1 MPPAERCGG
10 GWDDVGMSI
19 GSERAPLVGREAEL
33 RLLGDLVGRVGDGGG
48 AVVVRGEAGVG
59 KSALLAA
66 AGRLAAES
74 DVRVLRTAG
83 VEAEAQVPFA
93 GLYQLLRPIVG
104 QVAELPGPQRAAV
117 SAAFGG
123 TDGAAPDLFLIALGT
138 LNLVA
143 EAAVRAP
150 VLLVVEDVQWLD
162 RASADVLA
170 FVARRL
176 DFEPVVLLAAVRDGF
191 PTSFDGAGLPEL
203 NLGRLT
209 GPEAATLLDT
219 RAPGLRPAVRAR
231 VLSEAA
237 GNPLALVELP
247 FVVGQVDGGASWLP
261 LTTRLAEAF
270 AARVSGLPTAT
281 RLLLLV
287 AALNDG
293 DRWSEVLA
301 AAVVA
306 GGEELTVDDLTPAI
320 DVRLVQA
327 DGERVW
333 FRHPLMRS
341 AMHQRASLGQ
351 RQRVHAALA
360 RVLDGEADRR
370 AWHRAAST
378 VGPDEDVAAELEAAA
393 ARARWRGGLEA
404 AVFALERAARLSAD
418 AGLRGERLLRAAELA
433 FELGREHL
441 VVRLL
446 RQTETIEL
454 SKRQRSRLAWIR
466 DRFDDGIRDVAAG
479 AWSLT
484 ELAKG
489 VAADGDTGFA
499 LKLLW
504 SAALR
509 CFWGEPGQAA
519 RDAIVAVA
527 ERLPIDP
534 RDGRLLAIL
543 AYAAPVE
550 RAAVVV
556 DRLNWLAAHENTHS
570 RAARLADAAILVGA
584 FDLGVGFSATAIVAL
599 RSQGRLGLLA
609 RCLTAQALS
618 AAHLG
623 DLSVA
628 IPAAEEASQLTRE
641 TAQPVMHATAL
652 VAQAMIAALRGEEDR
667 AESLAAEAERVAL
680 PVAASPVLATVQH
693 ALGLAAL
700 GGGRNDEA
708 YEHLR
713 RLYDSA
719 DPAYHLMLRCYAV
732 GDLVEASIHSG
743 HSVDVVVQEM
753 AALAS
758 MSGSPVLHAGLRYA
772 RALLAPDADAEELFV
787 AALRADLARW
797 PFARARVQLA
807 YGGWLRRQRRVA
819 ESREHLRTARD
830 TFDALGIIPWAERA
844 RRELRAAGETSRRR
858 LPDARDRLTPQELQI
873 AQLAA
878 DGLTNREIG
887 EKLYL
892 SHRTISSH
900 LHRIF
905 PKLGI
910 TARAAL
916 RATLGPVEDTVM

>member
-1 MPPAERCGG
+1 
-10 GWDDVGMSI
+10 MSTA
-19 GSERAPLVGREAEL
+19 SESVPLVGRGAEL
-33 RLLGDLVGRVGDGGG
+33 RLLGDLVERVRETGA
-48 AVVVRGEAGVG
+48 AVVVRGEAGIG
-59 KSALLAA
+59 KSALLVEASRMAA
-66 AGRLAAES
+66 SGGL
-74 DVRVLRTAG
+74 RVLRTAG
-83 VEAEAQVPFA
+83 VEAEAQVAFA
-93 GLYQLLRPIVG
+93 GLYQLLRPVVG
-104 QVAELPGPQRAAV
+104 QIEDLPEPQRATV

-123 TDGAAPDLFLIALGT
+123 NDAVAPDLFLIALGT

-143 EAAVRAP
+143 EAAARVP

-176 DFEPVVLLAAVRDGF
+176 EFEPVVLLAAVRDGF

-203 NLGRLT
+203 SLGRLS
-209 GPEAATLLDT
+209 GPEAAALLDART
-219 RAPGLRPAVRAR
+219 PGLGPAVRER
-231 VLSEAA
+231 VLAEAA

-247 FVVGQVDGGASWLP
+247 YVVEQAEGTASWLP
-261 LTTRLAEAF
+261 LTTRLEEAF

-281 RLLLLV
+281 RVLLLV

-293 DRWSEVLA
+293 DLWSEVLA
-301 AAVVA
+301 AARTV

-320 DVRLVQA
+320 GARLVEV

-351 RQRVHAALA
+351 RQQAHAALA
-360 RVLDGEADRR
+360 GILRGEVDRR
-370 AWHRAAST
+370 AWHRAAAT
-378 VGPDEDVAAELEAAA
+378 MGPDEDIAAELEAAA
-393 ARARWRGGLEA
+393 VRAQWRGGVEA
-404 AVFALERAARLSAD
+404 AVFALERAARLSED
-418 AGLRGERLLRAAELA
+418 SGRRGERLLRGAELA
-433 FELGREHL
+433 FELGRQHL

-446 RQTETIEL
+446 RQTESIEL
-454 SKRQRSRLAWIR
+454 SERQRSRLVWIR

-479 AWSLT
+479 ARSLT
-484 ELAKG
+484 ELAER

-504 SAALR
+504 GAALR
-509 CFWGEPGQAA
+509 CFWAEPGRAV
-519 RDAIVAVA
+519 RDEVVAVA
-527 ERLPIDP
+527 ERLSVDP

-556 DRLNWLAAHENTHS
+556 DRLYWLAAHGNTPM
-570 RAARLADAAILVGA
+570 RAARLADAAILMGA
-584 FDLGVGFSATAIVAL
+584 FDLGVGFSATAIVEL

-609 RCLTAQALS
+609 RCLSAQALS

-628 IPAAEEASQLTRE
+628 IPAAEEASRLTVE
-641 TAQPVMHATAL
+641 TTQPVMHATARA
-652 VAQAMIAALRGEEDR
+652 AQAMIAALRGEEDR
-667 AESLAAEAERVAL
+667 AEELAAEAERVAL

-693 ALGLAAL
+693 ARGLTAL

-708 YEHLR
+708 SEHLR
-713 RLYDSA
+713 RLYDPA

-732 GDLVEASIHSG
+732 GDLVEASVYSG
-743 HSVDVVVQEM
+743 HSVDGVVLEM
-753 AALAS
+753 ETLART
-758 MSGSPVLHAGLRYA
+758 SGSPVLHAGLRYA
-772 RALLAPDADAEELFV
+772 RALLASDADAEGLFEV
-787 AALRADLARW
+787 ALRADLARW

-807 YGGWLRRQRRVA
+807 FGGWLRRRRRVA
-819 ESREHLRTARD
+819 ESREYLRAARD

-844 RRELRAAGETSRRR
+844 RRELRASGETSRRR
-858 LPDARDRLTPQELQI
+858 IPDARDQLTPQELQI

-910 TARAAL
+910 TARSAL
-916 RATLGPVEDTVM
+916 RAALGQSESTVM